1 MDESMG
7 REMTSS
13 RNRNICASNE
23 ARNDKRYL
31 FFNITSLLGHRRRL
45 FSGVYISPH
54 SSELDEPTSFFTF
67 LRPSFYTL
75 HRLFSLSLYDIVL
88 PSIDICIRCSLHV
101 SWWWR
106 RRRGFVLDDYIG
118 PSIFF
123 FLYIQRICHSNG
135 PFRLYQIYLIDT
147 LLLCKSQ
154 KEKKILLRDRNR
166 RIFRSNIRASKLP
179 IYTPRCKIKKKK

>member
-31 FFNITSLLGHRRRL
+31 FFHITSLLGHRRRL
-45 FSGVYISPH
+45 FCGVYISPH
-54 SSELDEPTSFFTF
+54 SSELDEPTSFFPF

-123 FLYIQRICHSNG
+123 FFIYNGYAIRTVPSAYIR
-135 PFRLYQIYLIDT
+135 Y
-147 LLLCKSQ
+147 
-154 KEKKILLRDRNR
+154 IL
-166 RIFRSNIRASKLP
+166 STHCCCAKV
-179 IYTPRCKIKKKK
+179 KKKRKSCCVIGTGGYLDLISGPVNSPSIPQDVK

>member
-23 ARNDKRYL
+23 ARNDKQYL
-31 FFNITSLLGHRRRL
+31 FFHIISLLGHRRRL

-54 SSELDEPTSFFTF
+54 SSELDDEPTSFFSF
-67 LRPSFYTL
+67 SPSLFYTL

-123 FLYIQRICHSNG
+123 FSLYTTDM
-135 PFRLYQIYLIDT
+135 PFERSLPLISDISYRHAVVVQES
-147 LLLCKSQ
+147 KR
-154 KEKKILLRDRNR
+154 KENLAWSEPEDI
-166 RIFRSNIRASKLP
+166 
-179 IYTPRCKIKKKK
+179 